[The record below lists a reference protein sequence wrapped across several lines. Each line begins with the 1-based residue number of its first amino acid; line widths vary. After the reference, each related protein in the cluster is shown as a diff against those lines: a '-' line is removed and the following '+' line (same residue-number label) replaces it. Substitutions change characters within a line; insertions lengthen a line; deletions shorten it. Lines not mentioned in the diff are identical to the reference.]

1 MSHCYDVINA
11 TYRTY
16 PWLFLFLDIYEPS
29 RQEPS
34 LELIFHNFS
43 NFVQEKAESAR
54 SDQEGGVGTHRQQ
67 AAHQHS
73 FLLYKSPFQN
83 RGSNFS
89 LRNSQTS
96 MAFRTNKSVTRPFMV
111 QPHFSLWRI
120 GVFHFGFILIGVLF
134 QEKAT
139 TKCRFA
145 ENHLSGSSC
154 LHRGLENG
162 NPMCKYLCS
171 AEMLFKAFPYLI
183 LSLVLGLYKRSEP
196 SAKI

>member
-96 MAFRTNKSVTRPFMV
+96 MAFRTNKSVTRLFMI

-120 GVFHFGFILIGVLF
+120 GVKVPPTTFSILDLSWSGFFFRTKQPPNVVLQRTIFQALHVCTEAWKMETQCVNIFVRLKCCSKHFLI
-134 QEKAT
+134 
-139 TKCRFA
+139 
-145 ENHLSGSSC
+145 SS
-154 LHRGLENG
+154 
-162 NPMCKYLCS
+162 YL
-171 AEMLFKAFPYLI
+171 
-183 LSLVLGLYKRSEP
+183 
-196 SAKI
+196 